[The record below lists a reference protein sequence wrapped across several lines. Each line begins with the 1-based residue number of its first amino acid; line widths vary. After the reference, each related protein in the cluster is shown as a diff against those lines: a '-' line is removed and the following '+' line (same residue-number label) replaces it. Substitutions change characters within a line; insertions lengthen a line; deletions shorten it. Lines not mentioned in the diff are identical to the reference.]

1 MRYYYTAVQKV
12 SDHVNVLLKLTMVC
26 FFPQQPLYTYQN
38 G

>member
-12 SDHVNVLLKLTMVC
+12 SDHVNVLLKLTMV